1 MAGRHDME
9 TPSTRRAPRHALE
22 ADVMV
27 TDLQSGIHI
36 SERTKDLSRCGCGVT
51 TTTPFPA
58 GTRIMLKATYREET
72 ITAFGKV
79 AYGRPNIGMVIA
91 FTTVAPEVQ
100 KLIEDWIA
108 ELEISNAT

>member
-1 MAGRHDME
+1 MKYDD
-9 TPSTRRAPRHALE
+9 SCRAPRRPLVV
-22 ADVMV
+22 DLVV
-27 TDLQSGIHI
+27 TDIQSGVQI

-51 TTTPFPA
+51 TATPFPA